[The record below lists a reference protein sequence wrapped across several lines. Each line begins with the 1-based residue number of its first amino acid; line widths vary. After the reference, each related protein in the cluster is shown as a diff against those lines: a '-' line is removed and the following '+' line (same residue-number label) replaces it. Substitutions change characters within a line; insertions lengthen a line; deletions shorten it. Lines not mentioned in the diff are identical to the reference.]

1 MNSNHQKAKGYDL
14 PEELVALYR
23 QDHNTEALNALF
35 SYYRPFILSRIRYYG
50 FLESE
55 AEDLCQECLVG
66 LYSAI
71 LHYNPEKSSFGTFA
85 RLCIDRML
93 ISVIRSRNRARNIPR
108 ESLVDFDESLHF
120 ATAGQDDPEQ
130 ILEQLDNFSKL
141 LLRIKNELSEF
152 EYSVLLQSFSG
163 MSYSEISVKLG
174 VSVKAVDNA
183 VQRIRRKFSKI

>member
-1 MNSNHQKAKGYDL
+1 MNSIHPKAESHD
-14 PEELVALYR
+14 PAEELVTLFKR
-23 QDHNTEALNALF
+23 DHNTEALNALF
-35 SYYRPFILSRIRYYG
+35 VHYRPLILSRIRYYG

-71 LHYNPEKSSFGTFA
+71 LHYNPQKSSFGTFA

-93 ISVIRSRNRARNIPR
+93 ISVIRSKNRARNIPR
-108 ESLVDFDESLHF
+108 ESLVDFDESLHLG
-120 ATAGQDDPEQ
+120 AVEQDNPEQ
-130 ILEQLDNFSKL
+130 ILEQFDNFSQL
-141 LLRIKNELSEF
+141 LLKIKNALSAF

-183 VQRIRRKFSKI
+183 VQRIRRKFSKL